1 MSNMRDVH
9 NLDLNLVRIF
19 NAVLDERGVTRA
31 AERLHLTQS
40 AVSHALARLREIIGD
55 ELFIRGPDGMHPT
68 PRAAELAQ
76 SFKPALVQIEAA
88 LSEPVFNPAT
98 SEIEFSISTS
108 DYITATIVPDLMSR
122 MRKAAPNARCRVRAL
137 SEMNITEELDRG
149 TIHVAIGVFGKTPSR
164 FVSEP
169 LFSDQSVWLMRRDH
183 PAARGAFGLRELSL
197 YPQIDILISDQIQA
211 GAGATIDQGGLER
224 AYITSNPRH
233 IEALLGAEGLVRKV
247 GATVSHILAVPS
259 LVAATDMLAFTP
271 LQFAKRAAKA
281 LDLTWRE
288 PPYQA
293 PAFQI
298 SMLSHRTMGA
308 HPSVQWLRN
317 ELIESARRYGVE
329 E

>member
-98 SEIEFSISTS
+98 SEVEFSISTS

-137 SEMNITEELDRG
+137 SETNITEELDRG

-183 PAARGAFGLRELSL
+183 PAASGAFGLRELSL

-211 GAGATIDQGGLER
+211 GAARQSIR
-224 AYITSNPRH
+224 AGWSAPISPAIRVISRPCLVPKAWCARSVRPSRIFWRCPRWSPQPTCSPSRRCNLPRARPRH
-233 IEALLGAEGLVRKV
+233 WV
-247 GATVSHILAVPS
+247 
-259 LVAATDMLAFTP
+259 
-271 LQFAKRAAKA
+271 
-281 LDLTWRE
+281 
-288 PPYQA
+288 
-293 PAFQI
+293 
-298 SMLSHRTMGA
+298 
-308 HPSVQWLRN
+308 
-317 ELIESARRYGVE
+317 
-329 E
+329 